1 MEQFKPKILSA
12 MKSYSKEQFRNDMIA
27 GIIVAIIAL
36 PLSIAFALGA
46 GVSAEKGIYSAI
58 ISSFIV
64 AILGGSRVQITGP
77 TGAFIIITQSII
89 ASYGLEGL
97 MIAMVMAGIMLLLMG
112 AFQLGKLIKYIPT
125 PITIG
130 FTAGI
135 GVTIFTLEIK
145 DFLGLTM
152 DRMPANFIGKWS
164 TYFSHFREINWQ
176 SILLGS
182 LCIII
187 LIIWPK
193 INTVIPNSLIAIIV
207 GTLVAFFFH
216 FDVKTLG
223 DIPKTLAMPPLP
235 NLTLDTLFRLI
246 QPAFTISIL
255 VAMQALL
262 SAVVT
267 DSLTNKKHNANMEL
281 IAEGIAN
288 IVLGFLG
295 CIPATGGVARSIANV
310 KNGGKTP
317 IATIFH
323 GLTLFLFLILC
334 MPLLRYVPLCV
345 LSAILIV
352 VAYNMMNVKAFILY
366 LKAPKSDFVV
376 LLASCILTFAFDL
389 VLAIEVGMVLT
400 CVLFVKRMSDTAD
413 VYGWKY
419 IDIKESESKDALK
432 YELDD
437 DDDPEYVSLKQVPAY
452 TQVFEISGPMFFGDS
467 DKLISIPKEIK
478 KDTKTVILR
487 MSRVTALDFT
497 ALNAIRLMYNKF
509 QKSGITL
516 MFSHVMDQPASVMKK
531 AGFINEIGH
540 ENFCDSIHAALTR
553 AEEIG

>member
-46 GVSAEKGIYSAI
+46 GVSPEKGIYSAI

-97 MIAMVMAGIMLLLMG
+97 MISMVMAGIMLLLMG

-145 DFLGLTM
+145 DFLGLIM

-176 SILLGS
+176 SILLGT

-187 LIIWPK
+187 LVIWPK

-207 GTLVAFFFH
+207 GTLVSFFFH

-235 NLTLDTLFRLI
+235 NLSLETVFRLI

-267 DSLTNKKHNANMEL
+267 DGLTNKKHNANMEL

-323 GLTLFLFLILC
+323 GITLFLFLILC

-352 VAYNMMNVKAFILY
+352 VAYNMINVKAFILY

-400 CVLFVKRMSDTAD
+400 CILFMKRMSDTAD

-437 DDDPEYVSLKQVPAY
+437 EDEPENDSLKQVPAY
-452 TQVFEISGPMFFGDS
+452 TQVFEISGPMFFGVS
-467 DKLISIPKEIK
+467 DKLISIPKEIR

-509 QKSGITL
+509 QKNGITL
-516 MFSHVMDQPASVMKK
+516 IFSHVMDQPASVMKK
-531 AGFINEIGH
+531 AGFINEIGY
-540 ENFCDSIHAALTR
+540 ENFCDSIHAALAR

>member
-1 MEQFKPKILSA
+1 
-12 MKSYSKEQFRNDMIA
+12 
-27 GIIVAIIAL
+27 
-36 PLSIAFALGA
+36 
-46 GVSAEKGIYSAI
+46 
-58 ISSFIV
+58 
-64 AILGGSRVQITGP
+64 
-77 TGAFIIITQSII
+77 
-89 ASYGLEGL
+89 
-97 MIAMVMAGIMLLLMG
+97 
-112 AFQLGKLIKYIPT
+112 
-125 PITIG
+125 
-130 FTAGI
+130 
-135 GVTIFTLEIK
+135 
-145 DFLGLTM
+145 
-152 DRMPANFIGKWS
+152 
-164 TYFSHFREINWQ
+164 
-176 SILLGS
+176 
-182 LCIII
+182 
-187 LIIWPK
+187 
-193 INTVIPNSLIAIIV
+193 
-207 GTLVAFFFH
+207 
-216 FDVKTLG
+216 
-223 DIPKTLAMPPLP
+223 
-235 NLTLDTLFRLI
+235 
-246 QPAFTISIL
+246 
-255 VAMQALL
+255 MQALL

-267 DSLTNKKHNANMEL
+267 DGLTNKKHNANMEL

-295 CIPATGGVARSIANV
+295 CIPATGGVARSIANI
-310 KNGGKTP
+310 KSGGKTP

-352 VAYNMMNVKAFILY
+352 VAYNMINVKAFILY

-400 CVLFVKRMSDTAD
+400 CVLFMKRMSDTAD

-437 DDDPEYVSLKQVPAY
+437 EDDPEYVSLKQVPAY
-452 TQVFEISGPMFFGDS
+452 TQVFEISGPMFFGVS

-509 QKSGITL
+509 QKNGITL
-516 MFSHVMDQPASVMKK
+516 IFSHVMDQPASVMKK
-531 AGFINEIGH
+531 AGFINEIGY
-540 ENFCDSIHAALTR
+540 ENFCDSIHAALAR